1 MKNMTSFVKLNE
13 IIFFI
18 QYYLY
23 GGGHIK
29 NINKYFKEFDNA
41 LDEVIIE
48 YIGKL

>member
-1 MKNMTSFVKLNE
+1 MKNMTSFVKLNA